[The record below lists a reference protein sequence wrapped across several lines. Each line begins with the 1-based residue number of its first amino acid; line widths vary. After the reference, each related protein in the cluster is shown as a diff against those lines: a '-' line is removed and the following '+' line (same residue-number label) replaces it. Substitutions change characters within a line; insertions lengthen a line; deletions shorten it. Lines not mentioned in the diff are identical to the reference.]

1 VASSARA
8 KPELNRL
15 PSGRHRLTREDVVA
29 SQRGRLIEAMV
40 EVVAEK
46 GYGPVT
52 VADVVEGA
60 SVSRRTFYEQ
70 FAGKEEC
77 FLAAYDAGVE
87 YALARLAEAAEG
99 LETDDWRAR
108 TESDIATYL
117 RVLSDESAFAWALH
131 VEVLGAGPAALER
144 RAQIFAMFAERTRRA
159 HKLARGADDRL
170 PELPDEAFLL
180 HTGGMDELIRECL
193 RTRGAAALP
202 DLIQPA
208 TAATLA
214 LFGAAP

>member
-1 VASSARA
+1 LEASPRA
-8 KPELNRL
+8 KPELTRL
-15 PSGRHRLTREDVVA
+15 PSGRHRLTRDDVVA

-40 EVVAEK
+40 EAVAEK

-77 FLAAYDAGVE
+77 FLAAYDAGVQ
-87 YALARLAEAAEG
+87 YALGRLAEAAEG
-99 LETDDWRAR
+99 IETDDWRAR
-108 TESDIATYL
+108 TESDIAAYL
-117 RVLSDESAFAWALH
+117 RVLSDEPAFAWALH
-131 VEVLGAGPAALER
+131 VEVLGVGPAALER
-144 RAQIFAMFAERTRRA
+144 RAQIFAMFADRTRRA
-159 HKLARGADDRL
+159 HELARAADDRL

-202 DLIQPA
+202 DLIAPA
-208 TAATLA
+208 ITATLA
-214 LFGAAP
+214 LFGAAA